1 MGIPMSQKAK
11 ASDAISNALKTLFAV
26 AENYPKLQASEN
38 FKMLQEEL
46 AELIVAVNHMK
57 RGRCGW
63 DKVLEE
69 MGDVEILI
77 DQFKLQDGHLKIIND
92 SKMSKL
98 KRLEERLDAHNK
110 KE

>member
-1 MGIPMSQKAK
+1 MKDLNKNVPLILWQVSLQQRAIDTYGIDKQL
-11 ASDAISNALKTLFAV
+11 D
-26 AENYPKLQASEN
+26 
-38 FKMLQEEL
+38 MLQEEL